1 MKILEGKDQ
10 RIHLKGVDMAV
21 IDPAN
26 LVGYC
31 GLYCDACRIR
41 QGKIKEAVNNLRGIL
56 DSYGFDKIMP
66 DLANWE
72 PSFKHYDEFE
82 QVMDGLVKLFGYCAD
97 CLENGGDPNC
107 KVRLC
112 ARQKGY
118 RICTEC
124 GEAQSCQK
132 LKPYRKYFE
141 PALQIIKESGVKGY
155 AGKMQ
160 KKVDEGYSYPAE
172 LNSSP

>member
-1 MKILEGKDQ
+1 MKILEGRDH
-10 RIHLKGVDMAV
+10 RTHFEGVDMDV
-21 IDPAN
+21 IDPVS

-41 QGKIKEAVNNLRGIL
+41 QGKIKEAVNNLRDIL

-66 DLANWE
+66 DLATWE
-72 PSFKHYDEFE
+72 PSFKHYDEFK
-82 QVMDGLVKLFGYCAD
+82 QVMDGLVKIFGYCAG

-118 RICTEC
+118 RTCTEC

-132 LKPYRKYFE
+132 LKPYRKYFD
-141 PALQIIKESGVKGY
+141 PALQIIKENGVKGY
-155 AGKMQ
+155 ARKMQ

-172 LNSSP
+172 SNNPP

>member
-1 MKILEGKDQ
+1 M
-10 RIHLKGVDMAV
+10 DMAV
-21 IDPAN
+21 IDPVS

-41 QGKIKEAVNNLRGIL
+41 QGKIKEAVYNLRDTIA
-56 DSYGFDKIMP
+56 SYGFDKIMP

-72 PSFKHYDEFE
+72 PSFKNYDGFK
-82 QVMDGLVKLFGYCAD
+82 QVMDGLVRMFGYCAG

-112 ARQKGY
+112 AKQKGY
-118 RICTEC
+118 RTCTEC

-132 LKPYRKYFE
+132 LNPYRKYFD
-141 PALQIIKESGVKGY
+141 PALQSIKNSGIKGY
-155 AGKMQ
+155 AEKMQ
-160 KKVDEGYSYPAE
+160 KKADEGYSYPAE
-172 LNSSP
+172 LSSPP

>member
-1 MKILEGKDQ
+1 M
-10 RIHLKGVDMAV
+10 VA
-21 IDPAN
+21 IDPVT

-41 QGKIKEAVNNLRGIL
+41 QGIIKEAVNGLRDIL

-66 DLANWE
+66 GLANWE
-72 PSFKHYDEFE
+72 PSFKHYDEFK
-82 QVMDGLVKLFGYCAD
+82 QVMDGLVKMFGYCAG
-97 CLENGGDPNC
+97 CFENGGDPNC

-118 RICTEC
+118 RTCTEC
-124 GEAQSCQK
+124 EESQSCQK
-132 LKPYRKYFE
+132 LKPYRKYFD
-141 PALQIIKESGVKGY
+141 PALQSIKENGVKGY

-172 LNSSP
+172 SNSPP